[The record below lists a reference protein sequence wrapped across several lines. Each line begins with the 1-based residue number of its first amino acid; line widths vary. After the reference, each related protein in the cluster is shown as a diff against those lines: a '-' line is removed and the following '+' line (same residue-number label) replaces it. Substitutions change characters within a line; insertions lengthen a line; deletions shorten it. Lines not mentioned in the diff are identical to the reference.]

1 MHHTLLAL
9 MLSLA
14 LAPSLGGAP
23 GVAVAGGPLVVV
35 VEPAVFVGMVEVT
48 GDERGR
54 GVLLSTA
61 TEEVVVANNPLA
73 ERLMDLEGEV
83 VMVRGRLTESAEA
96 PPTILVREFHVVGR
110 DAAGGPARPGS
121 EAGTRHATQPY
132 EPRSEAQ
139 GGPGR

>member
-9 MLSLA
+9 MLA

-23 GVAVAGGPLVVV
+23 GVAAAGGPLVVV

-48 GDERGR
+48 GDEHGR

-61 TEEVVVANNPLA
+61 TEEVVVADNPLA

-83 VMVRGRLTESAEA
+83 VLVRGRLTESAEA

-121 EAGTRHATQPY
+121 EAGMRHATQGD